1 MLKHAMIIEY
11 DTQKYPFD
19 KVLSALFKAPVL
31 HKLHVTYQQKT
42 IKPFLTYDDNLKL
55 RNVMQ
60 QMKDDSLFYKVYHH
74 WIAGVLSP
82 YYGND
87 VTYSAHPKM
96 RVHLAGTGSVS
107 SFHRD
112 VDITKREE
120 QINCYLPFT
129 DVFDTNTLWC
139 ESDYDLKDYQ
149 PINLKFGQAILW
161 DGGYLTHGTV
171 GNKTEFTR
179 VSCDFRFKPKFPER
193 VKPPWSEILSGRE
206 ISSTLDRSVKQ
217 GVERY

>member
-11 DTQKYPFD
+11 NTQKYPFD